1 MPYSGSVT
9 EHKAVLCLIQ
19 VVLQNIRL
27 SYVLF
32 R

>member
-1 MPYSGSVT
+1 MPYSGSVM
-9 EHKAVLCLIQ
+9 EYKAVLCPIQ
-19 VVLQNIRL
+19 VVLNNIRL